1 MNQAT
6 QHPSETVNLNPVL
19 NQEYRSIAEQAVIA
33 RDLAEA
39 NNQIAL
45 AHGDSVASARHIK
58 LRDDLH
64 ELWRAAWNL
73 SRNFVPETE
82 TAS

>member
-19 NQEYRSIAEQAVIA
+19 NQKYLAIAEQA
-33 RDLAEA
+33 AEDRRKAQA
-39 NNQIAL
+39 NNEIAL

-58 LRDDLH
+58 LRDDLQ